1 LKLDAKSI
9 IHEISAS
16 LEKISP
22 VHESEPLI
30 PRYLPGTSNSY
41 LKPSDCH
48 YPRQAALLLVRKWR
62 NHLICSKKGHCYNWI
77 YGYPLGHFMKQCES
91 FTRIFYLRD
100 TPGGEWLPIDPWKKL
115 IDLISSTNI
124 TTARFRRERF
134 GRRNSRSREQVK
146 EAVFI
151 FYAGRGG
158 VFMIP
163 SAQEIVF
170 PLQSIRMP
178 DPAVPP
184 VIPRMI
190 ILGPIPGIEYALSI
204 ISLAFP
210 LKTLCLSNKTR
221 QHNQPVLLDHINA
234 QGNHTVLIGKRYPC
248 SAVEDRRFRLFRS
261 Y

>member
-1 LKLDAKSI
+1 MKLDAKSI

-151 FYAGRGG
+151 FYAGWGG
-158 VFMIP
+158 MFMIP
-163 SAQEIVF
+163 SAQKIAFSAAINPYAGSRCSSGDSADDYIGTVSRNRICAVYYF
-170 PLQSIRMP
+170 PCF
-178 DPAVPP
+178 PAQDT
-184 VIPRMI
+184 
-190 ILGPIPGIEYALSI
+190 LPIY
-204 ISLAFP
+204 
-210 LKTLCLSNKTR
+210 
-221 QHNQPVLLDHINA
+221 
-234 QGNHTVLIGKRYPC
+234 
-248 SAVEDRRFRLFRS
+248 
-261 Y
+261 